1 MSTPAQIAA
10 NQLNSQLSTGP
21 TSDPG
26 KARSATNAL
35 KTGIHAEALFIP
47 GESPDAFAE
56 LRDHY
61 YITYLPAGPE
71 QLFHLNKAIRH
82 DWLIQRFQRLEEQI
96 WALAA
101 SRIEAPVPHLELA
114 QVFDQQN
121 ANLMRLHRRMA
132 YSEKAYDR
140 AMDAFHRLQA
150 AQAAQAAP
158 QPQQTTAQTP
168 QLASFRTTPSH
179 VPGLSSLDDLEA
191 RIRAECAARNLDFDS
206 FAPSPDEFGPG
217 RKEEPGV

>member
-35 KTGIHAEALFIP
+35 KSGIHAEALFIP

-56 LRDHY
+56 LRDY
-61 YITYLPAGPE
+61 YHVTYLPAGPE

-82 DWLIQRFQRLEEQI
+82 DWLIQRFQRIEEQL

-101 SRIEAPVPHLELA
+101 SRIESPVPHLELA
-114 QVFDQQN
+114 QAFHHEN

-150 AQAAQAAP
+150 ANAAP
-158 QPQQTTAQTP
+158 QPEETTAP
-168 QLASFRTTPSH
+168 SPRLASFRTIPSRIPSL
-179 VPGLSSLDDLEA
+179 PGLDDLEA
-191 RIRAECAARNLDFDS
+191 DIRAACAARSLDFDS
-206 FAPSPDEFGPG
+206 FAPAHDEFGPR
-217 RKEEPGV
+217 RKEEPGF